1 MSKVD
6 VIVKGLNKSFGSNHV
21 LRGVDI
27 EIHAGQVLALVGPSG
42 SGKSTFLRCLNLLE
56 MPDSGTIHWNGEDVP
71 YKTMSPLQLSEHR
84 VRMAMVFQHFN
95 LFPHR
100 TAIQNV
106 TEGPVHVLG
115 RSADEAGKQAMELL
129 DRVGLADKA
138 DHWPPQ
144 LSGGQKQRVAI
155 ARALAM
161 DPQVLL
167 LDEVTSALD
176 VEIVAGINGLL
187 AELAKG
193 GMTMVMVT
201 HDLRFARSVGDQLVF
216 MDEGK
221 IVESGTPDALIES
234 PQSPRLNEFLAAV
247 L

>member
-1 MSKVD
+1 MNKVD
-6 VIVKGLNKSFGSNHV
+6 VYVRQLHKSFGDNHV
-21 LRGVDI
+21 LRGVDL
-27 EIHAGQVLALVGPSG
+27 EVHAGQVVSLVGPSG
-42 SGKSTFLRCLNLLE
+42 SGKSTLLRCLNLLE
-56 MPDSGTIHWNGEDVP
+56 VPDSGQILWNGDDVP
-71 YKTMSPLQLSEHR
+71 YKTMSPLELSKHR
-84 VRMAMVFQHFN
+84 VRMGMVFQHFN

-100 TAIQNV
+100 TALQNV
-106 TEGPVHVLG
+106 TEGPIHVLG
-115 RSADEAGKQAMELL
+115 KTEAEANARAIELL
-129 DRVGLADKA
+129 ERVGLGDKG

-167 LDEVTSALD
+167 LDAVTSALD
-176 VEIVAGINGLL
+176 VEIVAGINALL

-216 MDEGK
+216 LDEGK
-221 IVESGTPDALIES
+221 IVESGPPDDLIES
-234 PQSPRLNEFLAAV
+234 PKSERLNEFLAAV

>member
-6 VIVKGLNKSFGSNHV
+6 VYIKSLHKSFGETHV
-21 LRGVDI
+21 LRGVDL
-27 EIHAGQVLALVGPSG
+27 EVHASQVVSLVGPSG
-42 SGKSTFLRCLNLLE
+42 SGKSTLLRCLNLLE
-56 MPDSGTIHWNGEDVP
+56 MPDSGQILWNGEDVP
-71 YKTMSPLQLSEHR
+71 YKTMTPLQLSQHR
-84 VRMAMVFQHFN
+84 VRMGMVFQHFN

-100 TAIQNV
+100 TALQNV
-106 TEGPVHVLG
+106 TEGPIHVLG
-115 RSADEAGKQAMELL
+115 QSESEATKKAKELL

-176 VEIVAGINGLL
+176 VEIVAGINDLL

-201 HDLRFARSVGDQLVF
+201 HDLRFARAVGDQLVF
-216 MDEGK
+216 LDEGK
-221 IVESGTPDALIES
+221 IIESGPPDQLIEQPES
-234 PQSPRLNEFLAAV
+234 KRLNEFLAAV

>member
-6 VIVKGLNKSFGSNHV
+6 IHVKALHKSFGTNHV
-21 LRGVDI
+21 LRGVDL
-27 EIHAGQVLALVGPSG
+27 EVHGGQVVSLVGPSG
-42 SGKSTFLRCLNLLE
+42 SGKSTLLRCLNLLE
-56 MPDSGTIHWNGEDVP
+56 MPDDGDISWNGTPVH
-71 YKTMSPLQLSEHR
+71 YKDMTPVQLSQHR
-84 VRMAMVFQHFN
+84 VRMGMVFQHFN
-95 LFPHR
+95 LFPHM
-100 TAIQNV
+100 TALQNV

-115 RSADEAGKQAMELL
+115 QSKSDAEDRAMELL
-129 DRVGLADKA
+129 ESVGLGDKA

-176 VEIVAGINGLL
+176 VEIVAGINDLL
-187 AELAKG
+187 AGLARG

-216 MDEGK
+216 LDQGR
-221 IVESGTPDALIES
+221 IVEQGPPDKLIEE
-234 PQSPRLNEFLAAV
+234 PQSERLNEFLAAV